1 MGWQGRQGWGVGRGS
16 KAKIPERGGGVG
28 GRGVQNDAER
38 VFWKR
43 RVEKKGFR
51 RGSKGHRDGG

>member
-16 KAKIPERGGGVG
+16 MVKIPEGGGGVG
-28 GRGVQNDAER
+28 GRVQNDAER

-43 RVEKKGFR
+43 RVGKKGFG
-51 RGSKGHRDGG
+51 RGSKGHRNGG